1 MDVTN
6 RVANL
11 SAAQRR
17 LLERLSPQATVQE
30 APARLAPELFG
41 TTIVPLQPRGTRRP
55 LFVIH
60 ATDGSVGYFR
70 HLAPHLGDD
79 QPLFAIQSAGLGDA
93 RTPYR
98 SIEEQA
104 AHYIDEIKRIDPSG
118 PHLIAGYC
126 MGGLPAF
133 EIGQQLLRRGER
145 PGAIVNISPIMER
158 DWTALDA
165 EADLELRAAHDFVYL
180 ADKLMGIR
188 MPLDFDGLRAAP
200 DRLAYLLEQATIH
213 QCLPSDVEVEG
224 FRRRLD
230 VYRANLHAMR
240 TYHPRDVRH
249 CPLEVLLVTLRGET
263 ARLEFNSVY
272 TAYLAQVPAED
283 ILVTRVHADPVGMIN
298 GLEPDTGVVAHAL
311 RNALAESESG
321 A

>member
-1 MDVTN
+1 MELTD
-6 RVANL
+6 RIANL
-11 SAAQRR
+11 TPTQRE
-17 LLERLSPQATVQE
+17 LLERLSPPASRQE
-30 APARLAPELFG
+30 PARLAPELYN
-41 TTIVPLQPRGTRRP
+41 TTVVPLQPRGRKRP

-70 HLAPHLGDD
+70 HLAPHLGED

-93 RTPYR
+93 REPYR

-104 AHYIDEIKRIDPSG
+104 AHYIDEIKKIDPIG
-118 PHLIAGYC
+118 PHQIAGYC

-133 EIGQQLLRRGER
+133 EIAQQLLRRGET
-145 PGAIVNISPIMER
+145 PGAVVNISPIMER
-158 DWTALDA
+158 DWTQLDA

-200 DRLAYLLEQATIH
+200 DRLAYLLEQATLH

-240 TYHPRDVRH
+240 TYHPRDLRH
-249 CPLEVLLVTLRGET
+249 YQLEVLLVTLRGAT
-263 ARLEFNSVY
+263 ARLAFDSVY
-272 TAYLAQVPAED
+272 TAYLAHVPAED
-283 ILVTRVHADPVGMIN
+283 IAVTRVHADPVGMIN
-298 GLEPDTGVVAHAL
+298 GIEPDTGEVARAL
-311 RNALAESESG
+311 G
-321 A
+321 AVLTAKAGV

>member
-1 MDVTN
+1 MDTS
-6 RVANL
+6 RRIASL
-11 SAAQRR
+11 SEAQRR
-17 LLERLSPQATVQE
+17 LLDRLSSTATISE

-41 TTIVPLQPRGTRRP
+41 TTIVPLQPRGSRRP
-55 LFVIH
+55 LFIIH

-79 QPLFAIQSAGLGDA
+79 QPLFAIQSAGLGDDRA
-93 RTPYR
+93 PCRT
-98 SIEEQA
+98 IEEQA
-104 AHYIDEIKRIDPSG
+104 AHYIDEIEKIDRSG

-133 EIGQQLLRRGER
+133 EVGQQLIRRGEA
-145 PGAIVNISPIMER
+145 PATIVNISPIMER

-165 EADLELRAAHDFVYL
+165 ESDLELRAAHDFVYL

-188 MPLDFDGLRAAP
+188 MPLDFEGLRAAP

-213 QCLPSDVEVEG
+213 KCLPSDVEAEG

-240 TYHPRDVRH
+240 TYQPRDIRQW
-249 CPLEVLLVTLRGET
+249 PLEVLLVTLRGDS

-272 TAYLAQVPAED
+272 TAYLASVPAED
-283 ILVTRVHADPVGMIN
+283 IRVTRVHADPVGMIN
-298 GLEPDTGVVAHAL
+298 GLEPDTAIVAHAL
-311 RNALAESESG
+311 QAALGRSG
-321 A
+321 SRA

>member
-6 RVANL
+6 RLANL
-11 SAAQRR
+11 SPTQRR
-17 LLERLSPQATVQE
+17 LLERLSPQGTGQD
-30 APARLAPELFG
+30 PSARLAPELYS

-79 QPLFAIQSAGLGDA
+79 QPLFAIQSAGLGDP
-93 RTPYR
+93 RPPYR

-104 AHYIDEIKRIDPSG
+104 AHYIDEIKQIDPSG

-133 EIGQQLLRRGER
+133 EIAQQLIRRGET
-145 PGAIVNISPIMER
+145 PGAVVNISPIMER
-158 DWTALDA
+158 DWTRLDA
-165 EADLELRAAHDFVYL
+165 ESDLELRAAHDFVYL

-200 DRLAYLLEQATIH
+200 DRLAYLLDQATIH
-213 QCLPSDVEVEG
+213 HCLPSDVEVEG

-240 TYHPRDVRH
+240 TYIPRDIRH
-249 CPLEVLLVTLRGET
+249 YPLQVLLVTLRGES
-263 ARLEFNSVY
+263 ARLQFDSVY
-272 TAYLAQVPAED
+272 TAYLAHVPSED
-283 ILVTRVHADPVGMIN
+283 VIVTRVHADPVGMIN
-298 GLEPDTGVVAHAL
+298 GIEPDTGEVARAL
-311 RNALAESESG
+311 RDVLA
-321 A
+321 ARAHV